1 MSVYAVNAAAVLQHY
16 VTSNSCSCVLCCK
29 LTLISTASTTITTA
43 TATVTATVFADST
56 ATATLISD
64 ALRSPSLTLLLL
76 LLLLLLLCVLQIH
89 AKNPYHVMPTRKN
102 CPDPEQRNCFGVYH
116 YAGEVFY
123 NVRGF
128 LEKNKD
134 ALHPDVVEALQGA
147 KSNLVAAIFMEDS
160 GLGRG
165 KKASIK
171 VCSVYIVYTATAT
184 ATATAASTQLQYC
197 C

>member
-1 MSVYAVNAAAVLQHY
+1 
-16 VTSNSCSCVLCCK
+16 
-29 LTLISTASTTITTA
+29 
-43 TATVTATVFADST
+43 
-56 ATATLISD
+56 
-64 ALRSPSLTLLLL
+64 
-76 LLLLLLLCVLQIH
+76 
-89 AKNPYHVMPTRKN
+89 MPTRKN

-171 VCSVYIVYTATAT
+171 VCSVSLLLLLLLLLLVNCYSTAVRFT
-184 ATATAASTQLQYC
+184 SISC
-197 C
+197 